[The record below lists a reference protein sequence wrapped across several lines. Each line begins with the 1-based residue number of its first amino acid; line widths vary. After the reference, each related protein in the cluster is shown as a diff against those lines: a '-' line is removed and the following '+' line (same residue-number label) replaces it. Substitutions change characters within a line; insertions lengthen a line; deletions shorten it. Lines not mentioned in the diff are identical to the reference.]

1 MAGNTPYSKESIT
14 DAVNNFIGQLQSR
27 IAPIISINTPA
38 AIEHPNFDEEQS
50 VPEINPIV
58 IQQQAA
64 ELNKLKEIFRRI
76 LDGNWSF
83 DHDIINPAFSLF
95 PEGRTCNSVIKNY
108 SNYYNNIDLK
118 SQLNQTIPM
127 LLISQRLFIP
137 QSYTCR
143 NYSLLI
149 ILNCLISSRMSIHLM
164 KNNINTGRS
173 YKLLLRRYR
182 MLL

>member
-1 MAGNTPYSKESIT
+1 MVGNTPYSKESIT

-83 DHDIINPAFSLF
+83 DNDIINPAFSLF
-95 PEGRTCNSVIKNY
+95 PEGRTLNSVIKNY

-118 SQLNQTIPM
+118 SQLNQTNTHASYLTTFVHPSI
-127 LLISQRLFIP
+127 LHLQRL
-137 QSYTCR
+137 YTAHSIELS
-143 NYSLLI
+143 NI
-149 ILNCLISSRMSIHLM
+149 IKNVNSSNEELHQHWSEL
-164 KNNINTGRS
+164 
-173 YKLLLRRYR
+173 
-182 MLL
+182 